1 VSTLGKLIISGYLD
15 DHGEHIAEHK
25 ISKDLFFDLM
35 RIVNGVNPQRAHFNH
50 FIQGFGQEFETYTVR
65 ELTEFVE
72 LLVKPGLN

>member
-1 VSTLGKLIISGYLD
+1 
-15 DHGEHIAEHK
+15 
-25 ISKDLFFDLM
+25 M